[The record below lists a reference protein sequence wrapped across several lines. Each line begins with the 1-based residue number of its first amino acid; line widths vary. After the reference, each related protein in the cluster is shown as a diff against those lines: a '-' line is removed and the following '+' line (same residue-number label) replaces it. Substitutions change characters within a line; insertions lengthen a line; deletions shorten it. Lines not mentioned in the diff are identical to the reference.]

1 MSDRAS
7 KIIAGKYQ
15 IVRALGQGSFGTVYL
30 VRHVDLG
37 VHYALK
43 LLKKSF
49 SNDENF
55 LERFRREAEMLLR
68 FSHPGSVQLR
78 DFGRT
83 EEGLYYMALDYCRGD
98 ILEELLLRDGA
109 LSVFDTLELMLQI
122 LSVLDAAHAVYIIH
136 RDIKSG
142 NVIIE
147 RGPDGNPIVKILDF
161 GIAKLKEGSAGE
173 IKMTMEGA
181 TVGTPDYMSPEQ
193 ASGEEDLDHRVDLY
207 SAGILMYE
215 MLTGSVP
222 FRGSTVMQTL
232 LKHLTQPVPP
242 IPPELGIPDYV
253 CRIVYRALEK
263 ERDKRYQKAS
273 EFRADCLEAFERL
286 KGEKSSPTVAKPE
299 GIAAPSPETQPGA
312 PVKEQKRILCLD
324 DNEMILQI
332 VRHIFEKEG
341 YKVYT
346 AASFSA
352 IHDYIFMEHV
362 PIMLC
367 DVNLPGLPG
376 PKICKML
383 KQATRKLKVILF
395 SNIDERDLEKL
406 SIRCRADGW
415 LSKNTS
421 PDEWIAK
428 IKEIESSLAE

>member
-1 MSDRAS
+1 M
-7 KIIAGKYQ
+7 
-15 IVRALGQGSFGTVYL
+15 
-30 VRHVDLG
+30 
-37 VHYALK
+37 
-43 LLKKSF
+43 
-49 SNDENF
+49 
-55 LERFRREAEMLLR
+55 
-68 FSHPGSVQLR
+68 
-78 DFGRT
+78 
-83 EEGLYYMALDYCRGD
+83 
-98 ILEELLLRDGA
+98 
-109 LSVFDTLELMLQI
+109 
-122 LSVLDAAHAVYIIH
+122 
-136 RDIKSG
+136 
-142 NVIIE
+142 
-147 RGPDGNPIVKILDF
+147 
-161 GIAKLKEGSAGE
+161 
-173 IKMTMEGA
+173 
-181 TVGTPDYMSPEQ
+181 
-193 ASGEEDLDHRVDLY
+193 
-207 SAGILMYE
+207 
-215 MLTGSVP
+215 
-222 FRGSTVMQTL
+222 
-232 LKHLTQPVPP
+232 
-242 IPPELGIPDYV
+242 
-253 CRIVYRALEK
+253 
-263 ERDKRYQKAS
+263 
-273 EFRADCLEAFERL
+273 
-286 KGEKSSPTVAKPE
+286 AKPE

>member
-263 ERDKRYQKAS
+263 ERDK
-273 EFRADCLEAFERL
+273 
-286 KGEKSSPTVAKPE
+286 
-299 GIAAPSPETQPGA
+299 
-312 PVKEQKRILCLD
+312 
-324 DNEMILQI
+324 
-332 VRHIFEKEG
+332 
-341 YKVYT
+341 
-346 AASFSA
+346 
-352 IHDYIFMEHV
+352 
-362 PIMLC
+362 
-367 DVNLPGLPG
+367 
-376 PKICKML
+376 
-383 KQATRKLKVILF
+383 
-395 SNIDERDLEKL
+395 
-406 SIRCRADGW
+406 
-415 LSKNTS
+415 
-421 PDEWIAK
+421 
-428 IKEIESSLAE
+428 